1 MTNKDI
7 LKLINGVYDFLISL
21 FVRRFLLPK
30 ELSSIIVK
38 SGKNTHCKK
47 ISEWSH
53 KWRVLGKF
61 NKDYY
66 RVYSHCIGE
75 DVNIVPDD
83 ICHNIIEPILNP
95 KRFISA
101 YEDKCLFDKILK
113 PAFGRIVTPT
123 TFLRNMGGTYY
134 DIDYNIVDKSD
145 VDKIIANIEGDVQK
159 ILVKVSLDSSSGK
172 NISFFQRNEN
182 NLFVDINS
190 GKILSKEFLDRV
202 FGVNFI
208 IQEVLEQSDFMN
220 QFCDT
225 SVNTIRVAVYR
236 SVNSDKSEVIN
247 SIVRIGRKGSLIDNA
262 HAGGVF
268 VGVDEN
274 GRISKYC
281 CTQYGEH
288 IGSFN
293 GVDFSNNSFMIPNY
307 EKVKIFSRMV
317 TDALPHMHLIAL
329 DIMLDKKGEPVLVEY
344 NLRAFSLWLFQ
355 FTNGSAF
362 GKYTDE
368 IIEYC
373 RNHKNEASRVSVI
386 Y

>member
-1 MTNKDI
+1 MKNRDI

-21 FVRRFLLPK
+21 FVRKFLLPK
-30 ELSSIIVK
+30 ELSSIIAK

-66 RVYSHCIGE
+66 RVYSQCIGE

-83 ICHNIIEPILNP
+83 ICHDVIEPILNP

-113 PAFGRIVTPT
+113 PSFGRIVTPT

-134 DIDYNIVDKSD
+134 DINYNVIDKSD
-145 VDKIIANIEGDVQK
+145 VDKVIANIDSDVQK
-159 ILVKVSLDSSSGK
+159 ILIKVSLDSSSGK
-172 NISFFQRNEN
+172 NISFFLWNKN
-182 NLFVDINS
+182 NQFVDIND
-190 GKILSKEFLDRV
+190 GAILSNEYLNRV

-220 QFCDT
+220 QFCET
-225 SVNTIRVAVYR
+225 SVNTIRMAVYR

-268 VGVDEN
+268 VGVDAT

-281 CTQYGEH
+281 SNQYGER
-288 IGSFN
+288 IDSFN
-293 GVDFSNNSFMIPNY
+293 GINFSDGDFVIPNY
-307 EKVKIFSRMV
+307 ENIKIFSQRV
-317 TDALPHMHLIAL
+317 ADALPYMHLVAL
-329 DIMLDKKGEPVLVEY
+329 DIMLDKGGEPILIEY
-344 NLRAFSLWLFQ
+344 NIRAFSLWLFQ

-362 GKYTDE
+362 GRHTDE

-386 Y
+386 F